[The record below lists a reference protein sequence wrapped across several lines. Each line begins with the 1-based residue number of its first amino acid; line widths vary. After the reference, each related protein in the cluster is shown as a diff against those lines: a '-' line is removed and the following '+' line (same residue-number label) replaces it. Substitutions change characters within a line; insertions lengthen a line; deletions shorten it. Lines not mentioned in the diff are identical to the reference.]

1 MPRYFLHLNECGS
14 VTEDPDGVELLNLAE
29 VRAAAMKA
37 AREIMCAEIAEG
49 RLCLGCQI
57 DVADE
62 VGFIILNLP
71 FRDAVKIT
79 GQ

>member
-1 MPRYFLHLNECGS
+1 MPHYYLHLNECG
-14 VTEDPDGVELLNLAE
+14 TITGDPEGMERAGLAE
-29 VRAAAMKA
+29 VRVDALKA
-37 AREIMCAEIAEG
+37 AREIMCAELAEG
-49 RLCLGCQI
+49 RLCLACQI

-62 VGFIILNLP
+62 VGNIVLSLP